1 MGFKLSDSQA
11 RYRDPST
18 FEMSPA
24 LLRVRAP
31 FFWRNTVGLLFVAAV
46 PLGVYAYTWNILTK
60 DEFED
65 IPIPPISDAELAKL
79 RREYEEKKKSGNL

>member
-1 MGFKLSDSQA
+1 
-11 RYRDPST
+11 
-18 FEMSPA
+18 MSPA

-31 FFWRNTVGLLFVAAV
+31 FFWRNTVGLLLVAAV

-65 IPIPPISDAELAKL
+65 IPIPPISDTELAKL